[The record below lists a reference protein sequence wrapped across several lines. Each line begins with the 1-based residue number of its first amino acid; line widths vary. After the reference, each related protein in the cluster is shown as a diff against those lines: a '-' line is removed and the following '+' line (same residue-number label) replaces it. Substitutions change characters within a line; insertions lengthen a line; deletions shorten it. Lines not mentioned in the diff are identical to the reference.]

1 MKASIQLDKN
11 GTTARLHGTLGIIN
25 IPYSAI
31 LELTRPTG
39 LTHELVV
46 PSSGNETW
54 EVTLEDCTPGNYDA
68 LIRPREG
75 KAFEATRLK
84 FGITL

>member
-25 IPYSAI
+25 IPYSAV

-39 LTHELVV
+39 KTDELVV

-54 EVTLEDCTPGNYDA
+54 EVTLEDCAPGNYDA
-68 LIRPREG
+68 LIRPRED